1 MSFGS
6 GVRQYL
12 KLQQLQMKIIS
23 PKFHAVLDYIL
34 VMLLLASPDVFGLSK
49 TASTL
54 AYVLGVIHFILTV
67 CTNFSGGIFKL
78 INLKLH
84 GLIEF
89 FVSIVLVVLAFTLF
103 KGNLTDEIFYA
114 CLALLILI
122 IFTLTDYKR
131 SLPVIL

>member
-1 MSFGS
+1 
-6 GVRQYL
+6 
-12 KLQQLQMKIIS
+12 MKIIS

-54 AYVLGVIHFILTV
+54 AYVLGIVHFILTV

-89 FVSIVLVVLAFTLF
+89 FVSIVLVVLAFTFF

-114 CLALLILI
+114 CLGLLILI

>member
-1 MSFGS
+1 
-6 GVRQYL
+6 
-12 KLQQLQMKIIS
+12 MKMIS
-23 PKFHAVLDYIL
+23 PKFHAVLDYLL

-54 AYVLGVIHFILTV
+54 AYALGIIHFLLTIS
-67 CTNFSGGIFKL
+67 TNFSGGIFKI

-89 FVSIVLVVLAFTLF
+89 FVSVILVILAFTLF
-103 KGNLTDEIFYA
+103 KGNLVDEIFYA
-114 CLALLILI
+114 CLGLLILI

>member
-1 MSFGS
+1 
-6 GVRQYL
+6 
-12 KLQQLQMKIIS
+12 MKMIS
-23 PKFHAVLDYIL
+23 PKFHAVLDYLL

-54 AYVLGVIHFILTV
+54 AYALGIIHFLLTIS
-67 CTNFSGGIFKL
+67 TNFSGGIFKI

-89 FVSIVLVVLAFTLF
+89 FVSIILVILAFTLF
-103 KGNLTDEIFYA
+103 KGNLVDEIFYA
-114 CLALLILI
+114 CLGLLILV

>member
-1 MSFGS
+1 
-6 GVRQYL
+6 
-12 KLQQLQMKIIS
+12 MKMIS

-34 VMLLLASPDVFGLSK
+34 VIFLLASPDVFGLSK

-54 AYVLGVIHFILTV
+54 AYALGIIHFLLTV
-67 CTNFSGGIFKL
+67 STDFSGGIFK
-78 INLKLH
+78 IVNLKLH
-84 GLIEF
+84 GIIEF

-114 CLALLILI
+114 CLGLLILI

>member
-1 MSFGS
+1 
-6 GVRQYL
+6 
-12 KLQQLQMKIIS
+12 MKMIS
-23 PKFHAVLDYIL
+23 SKFHAVLDYIL
-34 VMLLLASPDVFGLSK
+34 VILLLASPDVFGLSK

-54 AYVLGVIHFILTV
+54 VYALGVIHFLLTI
-67 CTNFSGGIFKL
+67 CTDFSGGIFK
-78 INLKLH
+78 IISLKLH

-89 FVSIVLVVLAFTLF
+89 FVSILLVVLAFTLF

-114 CLALLILI
+114 CLGLLILI

>member
-1 MSFGS
+1 
-6 GVRQYL
+6 
-12 KLQQLQMKIIS
+12 MKMIS
-23 PKFHAVLDYIL
+23 PKFHAVLDYLL
-34 VMLLLASPDVFGLSK
+34 VMLLLASPDIFGLSK
-49 TASTL
+49 TASTV
-54 AYVLGVIHFILTV
+54 AYALGIIHFLLTV
-67 CTNFSGGIFKL
+67 STNFSGGIFKV

-89 FVSIVLVVLAFTLF
+89 FVSIVLVILAFTLF

-114 CLALLILI
+114 CLGLLILI

>member
-1 MSFGS
+1 
-6 GVRQYL
+6 
-12 KLQQLQMKIIS
+12 MKMIS

-34 VMLLLASPDVFGLSK
+34 IMLLLASTDIFGLSK

-54 AYVLGVIHFILTV
+54 AYALGIIHFLLTV
-67 CTNFSGGIFKL
+67 CTDFSGGIFK
-78 INLKLH
+78 IISLKLH
-84 GLIEF
+84 GIIEF
-89 FVSIVLVVLAFTLF
+89 FVSILLVVLAFTLF

-114 CLALLILI
+114 CLGLLILI

>member
-1 MSFGS
+1 M
-6 GVRQYL
+6 
-12 KLQQLQMKIIS
+12 MKMIS
-23 PKFHAVLDYIL
+23 PKFHAVLDYLL

-54 AYVLGVIHFILTV
+54 AYALGIIHFLLTIS
-67 CTNFSGGIFKL
+67 TNFSGGIFKI

-89 FVSIVLVVLAFTLF
+89 FVSIILVILAFTLF
-103 KGNLTDEIFYA
+103 KGNLVDEIFYA
-114 CLALLILI
+114 CLGLLILV

>member
-1 MSFGS
+1 
-6 GVRQYL
+6 
-12 KLQQLQMKIIS
+12 MKMIS
-23 PKFHAVLDYIL
+23 PKFHAVLDYLL

-54 AYVLGVIHFILTV
+54 AYALGIIHFLLTIS
-67 CTNFSGGIFKL
+67 TNFSGGIFKI

-89 FVSIVLVVLAFTLF
+89 FVSVILVILAFTLF
-103 KGNLTDEIFYA
+103 KGNLVDEIFYA
-114 CLALLILI
+114 CLGLLILI
-122 IFTLTDYKR
+122 IFILTDYKR

>member
-1 MSFGS
+1 M
-6 GVRQYL
+6 
-12 KLQQLQMKIIS
+12 IS

-34 VMLLLASPDVFGLSK
+34 IMLLLASTDIFGLSK

-54 AYVLGVIHFILTV
+54 AYALGIIHFLLTV
-67 CTNFSGGIFKL
+67 CTDFSGGIFK
-78 INLKLH
+78 IISLKLH
-84 GLIEF
+84 GIIEF
-89 FVSIVLVVLAFTLF
+89 FVSILLVVLAFTLF

-114 CLALLILI
+114 CLGLLILI